1 MGSYRDAQPTE
12 ETAAAGGL
20 KRCTWSHRHAR
31 GFEDED
37 EHGQVNVSDDITAL
51 RASSDDAPFFEAEIR
66 GSARGRGTD
75 HDVIHE
81 LEV

>member
-37 EHGQVNVSDDITAL
+37 KNEVPLCFAKSKEGVFAYRGLSSNWAL
-51 RASSDDAPFFEAEIR
+51 IAHLLTHLLEAFK
-66 GSARGRGTD
+66 
-75 HDVIHE
+75 
-81 LEV
+81 